1 MVRDRFLKLDSSH
14 IEYVLDCLEKNQQEV
29 RNVKQYILATLY
41 NASMTIDNYYQQMVQ
56 HDMAN
61 W

>member
-1 MVRDRFLKLDSSH
+1 MTSLLPMTSAETWSK
-14 IEYVLDCLEKNQQEV
+14 ILDCLEKNQQEV